1 MSMQLSA
8 AVARAVRGP
17 RLTFGF
23 ATRPATFA
31 ALPMLAVAIAVSALL
46 PRPGHAATT
55 TAGELQEVIVTAEK
69 REATVQATPISI
81 SALSTE
87 QISSLAV
94 PELQDLTR
102 SVPGVSF
109 RTAGPGQTEL
119 EMRGLASSGGSVAT
133 VGFYLDEAPLSAN
146 AVALN
151 GRTVIDAD
159 LYDLNHVEVLRGP
172 QGTLYGAG
180 SMGGTLKL
188 VTNQPKL
195 GAFEGSTSLNVS
207 HTSSGGDVNG
217 GGNAM
222 LNIPL
227 GDTVALRLVATDK
240 YVSGWVPRHVIEAG
254 QFPGPS
260 NPGCCGFYYG
270 TRGDVLSAPVAKTID
285 HSNTERFVSARAA
298 LLYKPSDRLSITLN
312 GMYQRIDAE
321 GYNNYQQGPG
331 PAVIGVW
338 QPYDIKEPYYDAFR
352 LVGLT
357 VKYNFGFAEL
367 TSATNYWHREVLQS
381 TDGTEAL
388 QNIFNFTNLTGTG
401 PNFIPG
407 YYQEFDPTHQL
418 SEELRLTS
426 SGTGPFQ
433 WVAGLYFQNLHSGY
447 VTTNQNVLF
456 NSALSCPQGPPPPNA
471 LSGHCDPAT
480 AYNPNFP
487 YTGDPA
493 LNPQGVVFNDNNP
506 NQLKQFAVFGEVSYK
521 FTPAVKLTV
530 GARVFKFDD
539 YNVAHQ
545 CGLGT
550 ATGNKSC
557 VDSVSSGEGTALLP
571 KLNLSYEPTPDL
583 TWYGTISRGSR
594 PGGNNLPL
602 PTSAGA
608 AYYCGPG
615 TGPSYLPDGG
625 QLIYYG
631 PDSIWSVEGGEK
643 WRFAD
648 RRYTLNA
655 DFFYV
660 KWTNIQQDI
669 ELSCGY
675 PYNRNIGGARAY
687 GPELEFSARLN
698 DAWTFQMSG
707 AYTKAY
713 LHDPINSPEFNQ
725 LYHEGTRIID
735 VPQYTY
741 VLALSYEQVYSNGM
755 HGSFRLADNYTGEME
770 DTAYYRQKLPA
781 YSIVDLRAGI
791 GKDAWSAFLFGKNL
805 TNKVA
810 SQTIDNTQFAW
821 QQPTITRVS
830 TNQPRTIGVEVNYK
844 F

>member
-1 MSMQLSA
+1 MPKQLSA
-8 AVARAVRGP
+8 AIARAVHSP
-17 RLTFGF
+17 RLTYLS
-23 ATRPATFA
+23 AARPALAA
-31 ALPMLAVAIAVSALL
+31 ALAGSTLL
-46 PRPGHAATT
+46 CAPIHAATT
-55 TAGELQEVIVTAEK
+55 TASAGELQEVIVTAEK

-81 SALSTE
+81 SALSNE
-87 QISSLAV
+87 QIASLAV

-109 RTAGPGQTEL
+109 RSAGPGQTEL

-133 VGFYLDEAPLSAN
+133 VGFYLDETPLSAN

-188 VTNQPKL
+188 VTNPPKL
-195 GAFEGSTSLNVS
+195 GIFEGSTALNVS
-207 HTSSGGDVNG
+207 DTTSGGSVNG
-217 GGNAM
+217 GVNAM

-227 GDTVALRLVATDK
+227 GDTAALRIVATDK
-240 YVSGWVPRHVIEAG
+240 YISGWVPRHVIQAG

-260 NPGCCGFYYG
+260 NPGCCGYYYG

-285 HSNTERFVSARAA
+285 HSNTEKFVSVRAA
-298 LLYKPSDRLSITLN
+298 LLYKPSDNLSITLN
-312 GMYQRIDAE
+312 GMYQRIAAE

-331 PAVIGVW
+331 PAAIGVW
-338 QPYDIKEPYYDAFR
+338 QPYDIKEPYHDQFR
-352 LVGLT
+352 LIGMT
-357 VKYNFGFAEL
+357 VKYNLGFAEL
-367 TSATNYWHREVLQS
+367 TSATNYWSRAVLQS

-388 QNIFNFTNLTGTG
+388 QNIFNFTSTTNPGSG
-401 PNFIPG
+401 PAFIPG
-407 YYQEFDPTHQL
+407 YYQEVDPTHQL

-433 WVAGLYFQNLHSGY
+433 WVTGLYFQNLHSGY

-471 LSGHCDPAT
+471 LSGHCDPLT

-487 YTGDPA
+487 YSGDPA
-493 LNPQGVVFNDNNP
+493 LNPQGVVFDDNNP

-521 FTPAVKLTV
+521 FTPVVKLTV

-550 ATGNKSC
+550 ATGNKNC

-571 KLNLSYEPTPDL
+571 KVNLSYEPTPDL
-583 TWYGTISRGSR
+583 TWYTTISRGSR

-602 PTSAGA
+602 PTSPGA

-615 TGPSYLPDGG
+615 TGPSTLPAGT
-625 QLIYYG
+625 QQIYYG
-631 PDSIWSVEGGEK
+631 PDSIWSAELGEK
-643 WRFAD
+643 WRFSD
-648 RRYTLNA
+648 RRFTLNA

-675 PYNRNIGGARAY
+675 PYNRNIGGAKAY
-687 GPELEFSARLN
+687 GPEVEFSARLT
-698 DAWTFQMSG
+698 DAWTFLASG

-713 LHDPINSPEFNQ
+713 LSDPINSVDFNQ

-741 VLALSYEQVYSNGM
+741 VLAITYEQIYANGL
-755 HGSFRLADNYTGEME
+755 HGSFRLADNYTGAME
-770 DTAYYRQKLPA
+770 DTAFYRQVLPA

-791 GKDAWSAFLFGKNL
+791 GKNAWSAFLFGKNL
-805 TNKVA
+805 TNKIA

-830 TNQPRTIGVEVNYK
+830 TNQPRTIGVEVSYK